1 MVMPVHGRGGDYL
14 EEMARRYKSRLLQE
28 ANLDQLTRLPR
39 PQLRQTLEAL
49 VSQMLTT
56 DRVILTQAERQH
68 VVGWILDETVGF
80 GPLEPLLQ
88 EPAITEIMVVKPQEI
103 YVERSGRIERVDARF
118 RDVQHVR
125 HVVERI
131 IAPLGRHLD
140 ESTPMVDARLPD
152 GSRVNAIAQPLCV
165 GGIAVTIRRFSAKPF
180 ELADL
185 TGWGSMTPEMAA
197 FLSAISRAKLNVL
210 ISGGTGS
217 GKTTLL
223 GAVAACIPIGE
234 RLVIIEDMSEIRLDR
249 EHVISLEGRP
259 PNNEGKGE
267 VTIRHLL
274 KNALRMRPDRIIVG
288 EVRGDEAMDMLQA
301 MNTGHEG
308 SLTTIHANSPED
320 AFSRLEAMI
329 TMSGVRLPV
338 EIIRRHLVAALDLVI
353 QTHRYEDGTRRV
365 ASIAEVLGTDAHGAL
380 QLHPIF
386 EFERLGVG
394 PAGQM
399 EGRFVVTNR
408 APACLDRLGRFGALG
423 ELGSLVA
430 RWEGAS

>member
-1 MVMPVHGRGGDYL
+1 
-14 EEMARRYKSRLLQE
+14 
-28 ANLDQLTRLPR
+28 LPR
-39 PQLRQTLEAL
+39 SQLRQTLEAL

-56 DRVILTQAERQH
+56 DRVILTQSERQH
-68 VVGWILDETVGF
+68 VVTWILDETVGY
-80 GPLEPLLQ
+80 GPLEPFLQ
-88 EPAITEIMVVKPQEI
+88 DPSITEIMVVQPQEI
-103 YVERSGRIERVDARF
+103 YVERAGRIERVDARF
-118 RDVQHVR
+118 RDVQHIR

-165 GGIAVTIRRFSAKPF
+165 GGIAVTIRRFAAKPLG
-180 ELADL
+180 LADL
-185 TGWGSMTPEMAA
+185 TSRGSMIPEMAA
-197 FLSAISRAKLNVL
+197 FLAAVAKAKMNVL
-210 ISGGTGS
+210 VAGGTGS

-223 GAVAACIPIGE
+223 GAVAACIPHGE

-320 AFSRLEAMI
+320 AFGRLEAMI

-338 EIIRRHLVAALDLVI
+338 EIIRRHLVAALDLVV

-365 ASIAEVLGTDAHGAL
+365 AAIAEVSGTHTEGSL
-380 QLHPIF
+380 RLNPVF
-386 EFERLGVG
+386 EFERTGVG
-394 PAGQM
+394 PDGQV
-399 EGRFVVTNR
+399 EGRFVVSDR
-408 APACLDRLGRFGALG
+408 APACLDRLRRFGTLG
-423 ELGSLVA
+423 DLGTLLAHWGVIV
-430 RWEGAS
+430 